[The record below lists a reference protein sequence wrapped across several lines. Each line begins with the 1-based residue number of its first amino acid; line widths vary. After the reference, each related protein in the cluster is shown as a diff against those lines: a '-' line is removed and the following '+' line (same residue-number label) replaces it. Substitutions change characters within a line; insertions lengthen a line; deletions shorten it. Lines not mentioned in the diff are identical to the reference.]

1 MIQKLTAYLQ
11 ARQRDSIVRIS
22 QARLQQNRLKHG
34 PHKND
39 KIQVH

>member
-1 MIQKLTAYLQ
+1 MVQKLTAYLQ

-22 QARLQQNRLKHG
+22 QARLHQNHLKHG
-34 PHKND
+34 SHKNE